1 VIVVD
6 TSALVAILR
15 DEPDAEGFA
24 RVLRDAHRPRLSAAN
39 LAELL
44 IVLAGRT
51 GRDNLP
57 KVERFLAR
65 AGVEVEPVDAAQVVR
80 VNEAFLRFGK
90 GRHRACLNYGDCFA
104 YALAV
109 SLDMPLLYKGD
120 DFAQT
125 DVRPAL

>member
-6 TSALVAILR
+6 TSALMVILR
-15 DEPDAEGFA
+15 DEPEAEEFA
-24 RVLRDAHRPRLSAAN
+24 RILRDAQRPRLSAAN

-51 GRDNLP
+51 GVDNLA

-65 AGVEVEPVDAAQVVR
+65 AGVEVEPVDAAQAAR
-80 VNEAFLRFGK
+80 VNEAFLRYGK
-90 GRHRACLNYGDCFA
+90 GRHRAHLNYGGCFA
-104 YALAV
+104 YALAK
-109 SLDMPLLYKGD
+109 SLDMPLLYKGN